1 MRRRDMLQRGLGLM
15 AGAALGGRAWAQSPG
30 ELRFAVFRNDSEIGH
45 HALRFTPDGEHL
57 TVDIEI
63 ELEVRFAFITAYRY
77 THRNRETWANGRL
90 AGFSSRTDDNG
101 TPYRVEAA
109 RDGDHLVIEGKEGRI
124 TAPGSLLPAT
134 YWQPGFV
141 TRKPWINTQT
151 GEIIRS
157 SVTPLG
163 QDTVEAEGRSVTAE
177 RFRLAGDIDLDLW
190 YADERWVKLAF
201 AWPDGSR
208 IDYRQ
213 TEDDAYRDLTYRP
226 GGSGRT

>member
-1 MRRRDMLQRGLGLM
+1 MQRRDMLKGGCGLM
-15 AGAALGGRAWAQSPG
+15 AGAMLGGPALAAPPG
-30 ELRFAVFRNDSEIGH
+30 ELRFAGYRNDSEIGH
-45 HALRFTPDGEHL
+45 HRLRFTPAGERL
-57 TVDIEI
+57 TVDIAI

-77 THRNRETWANGRL
+77 THRNRETWTNGKL
-90 AGFSSRTDDNG
+90 VGFSSRTDDNG

-124 TAPGSLLPAT
+124 TASGSLLPAT
-134 YWQPGFV
+134 YWQPDFV

-151 GEIIRS
+151 GEIIES
-157 SVTPLG
+157 SVTSLG
-163 QDTVEAEGRSVTAE
+163 PDTVEAGGKPVTAE

-201 AWPDGSR
+201 AGPDGSK

-213 TEDDAYRDLTYRP
+213 TD
-226 GGSGRT
+226 G